1 MQLFYGSVVS
11 EGLAVLSESETRH
24 CMKVLRKGKGDE
36 IRLTDGKG
44 QLFRGRILD
53 GHKKG
58 ASVQIIELIESKATP
73 ETFVNLAFAPT
84 KNSSRFEW
92 LLEKA
97 VEVGVKRLLPFVG
110 MHSERRKINSERSAG
125 IVLSAMKQSGRL
137 WLPEWLPLQ
146 KLSDAIPRV
155 AAEENSL
162 KIAAA
167 QSGEIAVGDLDAG
180 GREVWV
186 FIGPEGDFSEQEY
199 QLMHENGFIF
209 VTLGDFRL
217 RTETAGLVALTLL
230 NSAIQNKK

>member
-1 MQLFYGSVVS
+1 MQLFYGEVVS
-11 EGLAVLSESETRH
+11 DDLAVLSESETRH
-24 CMKVLRKGKGDE
+24 CMKVLRKGEGDE
-36 IRLTDGKG
+36 ILLTDGKG
-44 QLFRGRILD
+44 HLFRGRILD

-58 ASVQIIELIESKATP
+58 AGVQILELIEFKETP
-73 ETFVNLAFAPT
+73 ETSVNLAFAPT

-110 MHSERRKINSERSAG
+110 MHSERRKINAERSAG

-137 WLPEWLPLQ
+137 WLPEWMPLQ
-146 KLSDAIPRV
+146 KLSEVVPRV
-155 AAEENSL
+155 AEEENTL
-162 KIAAA
+162 KITAS
-167 QSGEIAVGDLDAG
+167 QSGEIVVGDLDAG

-186 FIGPEGDFSEQEY
+186 FIGPEGDFSKQEY

-217 RTETAGLVALTLL
+217 RTETAGLVSLTLL